1 MRASVISMT
10 RSLNVG
16 VRGAGCDGAACAFPP
31 TGPILGSLGLNW
43 ADAGAAASAVSKASI
58 AVWRTHGLI
67 RTASGNWPT
76 PLVGARIWVGF
87 DWTGIYP
94 AGPARP
100 GERRATVSSYGGIL
114 TPPCRPGTFS

>member
-16 VRGAGCDGAACAFPP
+16 VRVAGCDGVACAFPP

-43 ADAGAAASAVSKASI
+43 ADAGAAASAVRKVSI
-58 AVWRTHGLI
+58 AMWRTHGLI
-67 RTASGNWPT
+67 RTASGNWSA
-76 PLVGARIWVGF
+76 PLVGARIWVGDF
-87 DWTGIYP
+87 DWAGIYP

-100 GERRATVSSYGGIL
+100 GGPSAAVS
-114 TPPCRPGTFS
+114 